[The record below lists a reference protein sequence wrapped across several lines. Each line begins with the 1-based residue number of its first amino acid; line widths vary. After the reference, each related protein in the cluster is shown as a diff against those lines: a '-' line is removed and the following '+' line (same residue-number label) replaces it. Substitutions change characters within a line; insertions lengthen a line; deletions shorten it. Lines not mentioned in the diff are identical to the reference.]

1 MMKDLYELS
10 AELNGVSMIVSGL
23 SNQLDDRESDIL
35 TPQSMKDALFGASNY
50 LDRIVSDLIELEN
63 SECTRGGRVS

>member
-35 TPQSMKDALFGASNY
+35 TPQSMKDALFGVSNY
-50 LDRIVSDLIELEN
+50 LDRIAEDLIELES
-63 SECTRGGRVS
+63 SESKREEVAS

>member
-23 SNQLDDRESDIL
+23 SNQLDDTESDIL
-35 TPQSMKDALFGASNY
+35 TPQSMKNALFGVSNY
-50 LDRIVSDLIELEN
+50 LDRIAEDLIELES
-63 SECTRGGRVS
+63 SESKREEVAS

>member
-23 SNQLDDRESDIL
+23 SNQLDDTESDIL
-35 TPQSMKDALFGASNY
+35 TPQSMKNALFGVSNY
-50 LDRIVSDLIELEN
+50 LDRIVEDLIELE
-63 SECTRGGRVS
+63 SAESKRGEAAS